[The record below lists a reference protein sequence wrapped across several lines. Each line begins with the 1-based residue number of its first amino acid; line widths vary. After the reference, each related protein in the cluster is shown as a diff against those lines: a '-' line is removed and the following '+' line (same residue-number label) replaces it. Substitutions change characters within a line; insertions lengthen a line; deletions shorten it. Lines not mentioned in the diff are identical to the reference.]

1 MIEVTSIKNI
11 ASQKFLIK
19 FVQDFCIPCEITENN
34 LKEIEGLFNFPF
46 YSTKN
51 VDEAVERGYKKLP
64 VVVIFNDGNWT
75 ECDDSSVLMNK
86 DELKTWIEHN
96 NELKDAEVL
105 NEGE

>member
-19 FVQDFCIPCEITENN
+19 YGQDFCIPCEITENN
-34 LKEIEGLFNFPF
+34 LKEIECFFNFPF

-51 VDEAVERGYKKLP
+51 VDEAVEKGYKALP
-64 VVVIFNDGNWT
+64 VVAIYDNGNWIT
-75 ECDDSSVLMNK
+75 QEDSSVLMNK
-86 DELKTWIEHN
+86 DELKSWIENH
-96 NELKDAEVL
+96 NELKDATVL